1 MILSTYIYQ
10 PVQFFL
16 IVFTATFLLGGIAAY
31 YNNMKKMQF
40 FFILCGIFAPFII
53 TLFMIYGSQNQELIQ
68 DFYNRFKF
76 SHIQLNFLPIIVLLM
91 PCVLLLATTL
101 SLLFGQSVNQF
112 RPSSALTTIN
122 RQSLFNLLI
131 PFVAS
136 IVEELGWRGYGVDS
150 LRSKYDLFTTSI
162 IFALLWA
169 LWHVPG
175 FFLHGT
181 YFHALLRMNSIYII
195 NFFISIIPAT
205 ILLNWVYYKNDRSI
219 ISAILLHFMFNFCSA
234 ALQTKQFTKVI
245 ITILLLIISITVI
258 VQDEILFFNY

>member
-1 MILSTYIYQ
+1 MILSTYTYQ

-16 IVFTATFLLGGIAAY
+16 TVFIITFLLGGIAFY
-31 YNNMKKMQF
+31 YNNMKKTQF
-40 FFILCGIFAPFII
+40 FFMLCGIFAPFII

-68 DFYNRFKF
+68 DFYNRFEL
-76 SHIQLNFLPIIVLLM
+76 SRIQPNFLPVIVLLM
-91 PCVLLLATTL
+91 PCVLFLATTL

-112 RPSSALTTIN
+112 HFSNAFTTIN
-122 RQSLFNLLI
+122 MQSLFSLLI

-150 LRSKYDLFTTSI
+150 LRSKYDLFTTTI

-175 FFLHGT
+175 FFLRGT
-181 YFHALLRMNSIYII
+181 YFHALLRMNNIYVV
-195 NFFISIIPAT
+195 NFFVSIIPAT

-219 ISAILLHFMFNFCSA
+219 ISGILLHFMFNFCA
-234 ALQTKQFTKVI
+234 TALQTKQFTKVI
-245 ITILLLIISITVI
+245 ITILLLIISVI
-258 VQDEILFFNY
+258 VIVKDKILFFT